1 MTLNWVIAGGGTGGH
16 VTPALA
22 LGEVIAERG
31 EKVLFIGSEQGLEA
45 RLVPDAGFDL
55 LALPSQQVM
64 GRGLAGRI
72 VGTLG
77 TLRQVGRARRALRA
91 HAAHIVISVG
101 GFAAMP
107 AALAALTT
115 GCPLALVEPNAIPGR
130 ANRLTARFAQRVFV
144 GFPAAAERLTAR
156 GAVEHRGIPLRRA
169 LVDAFQTATPREAP
183 GPPLHLL
190 VFGGSQG
197 ARQINEAMMELAPR
211 LAQQPIEIFHQAGS
225 ADRERVQAA
234 YADAGVEAEVVDFEP
249 AMPARYR
256 WAHLAVCRS
265 GALTVAELA
274 LAGLPALLIPYPF
287 AADDHQAANASA
299 LSQAGAGIR
308 MAARPLDVGS
318 LGEKLLGLVRD
329 PGPLAGMSAA
339 ASAMARPH
347 AARDIVEACA
357 SLVQEGSA

>member
-22 LGEVIAERG
+22 LGEIIAERG

-45 RLVPDAGFDL
+45 RLVPEAGFDL

-72 VGTLG
+72 LGTLG
-77 TLRQVGRARRALRA
+77 TLGQVGPARRALRA
-91 HAAHIVISVG
+91 HGAHVVISVG

-115 GCPLALVEPNAIPGR
+115 SCPLALVEPNAIPGR

-144 GFPAAAERLTAR
+144 GFPEAGERLGTRTA
-156 GAVEHRGIPLRRA
+156 AEHRGIPLRRA
-169 LVDAFQTATPREAP
+169 LVDAFERRTPREVP
-183 GPPLHLL
+183 GTPLHLL

-197 ARQINEAMMELAPR
+197 ARQINEAMMALAPR
-211 LAQQPIEIFHQAGS
+211 LAGQPIEIFHQAGA
-225 ADRERVQAA
+225 ADRARVQAA
-234 YADAGVEAEVVDFEP
+234 YAEAGVQAEVVDFEP

-256 WAHLAVCRS
+256 WAHLALCRS

-287 AADDHQAANASA
+287 AADDHQAANAGA
-299 LSQAGAGIR
+299 LSEAGAGIR
-308 MAARPLDVGS
+308 LEARPLDVDGLGS
-318 LGEKLLGLVRD
+318 KLLGLVED
-329 PGPLAGMSAA
+329 PSPLAGMSTA
-339 ASAMARPH
+339 ASALARPH

-357 SLVQEGSA
+357 GLAREARA